1 MQVEL
6 ISTQDLLVELTK
18 RFDSFVML
26 GRKDMGGGHDFQ
38 HTDFMRWKGDL
49 VVCQGL
55 CASAVISIEDAKNST
70 AQPVDPEDSL

>member
-18 RFDSFVML
+18 RFDSFVVL
-26 GRKDMGGGHDFQ
+26 GRKAMGAGYEFQ
-38 HTDFMRWKGDL
+38 HTDVMRWKGDL

-55 CASAVISIEDAKNST
+55 CASAVHAIEDSKNST
-70 AQPVDPEDSL
+70 AVPINPETDL